1 MKVIGLTGTIG
12 ADSLTLDGTLAYIF
26 QSSTSFTATMDMR
39 LRDNSTGKVHWIS
52 NYAMTISVAE
62 GYVEFT
68 VSGKFYHPNHGF
80 VVISTPTPFR
90 INSGQSWPSQGV
102 MILTGKNSTKAR
114 LTVNSPPPAPVPP
127 GDLRLERHRAGGGPV
142 T

>member
-1 MKVIGLTGTIG
+1 MDLGL
-12 ADSLTLDGTLAYIF
+12 ADTCK
-26 QSSTSFTATMDMR
+26 
-39 LRDNSTGKVHWIS
+39 GKVHWVN
-52 NYAMTISVAE
+52 NYAMTISVDE

-90 INSGQSWPSQGV
+90 INSGQNWPSQGV

-114 LTVNSPPPAPVPP
+114 LTVNSPPTTTPTTFVVAVDTN
-127 GDLRLERHRAGGGPV
+127 GDDTYE
-142 T
+142 